1 MTDKYYISWA
11 DFHQDVKTLAAKIKS
26 SGDYN
31 KIIAI
36 SRGGLLPAGILAY
49 ELDIRNSQA
58 INISSYDT
66 GEIRRADEDVE
77 IDCDISDV
85 DEHTLVVDDLSD
97 SGRTFRL
104 MRQLLPQGKFVAVY
118 VKEQGRAEAD
128 IYTRQVP
135 DTWVVFP
142 WDVE

>member
-1 MTDKYYISWA
+1 MSEKYYISWN
-11 DFHQDVKTLAAKIKS
+11 DFHQDVKALAAKIKTA
-26 SGDYN
+26 GTFN

-58 INISSYDT
+58 INISSYDND
-66 GEIRRADEDVE
+66 ESRRDEDIE
-77 IDCDISDV
+77 IECNVSDV
-85 DEHTLVVDDLSD
+85 DEHTLIVDDLSD

-104 MRQLLPQGKFVAVY
+104 MRRLLPRAVYAAVY
-118 VKEQGRAEAD
+118 VKEQGKSEAD
-128 IYTRQVP
+128 IFTRQVP
-135 DTWVVFP
+135 ESWVVFP